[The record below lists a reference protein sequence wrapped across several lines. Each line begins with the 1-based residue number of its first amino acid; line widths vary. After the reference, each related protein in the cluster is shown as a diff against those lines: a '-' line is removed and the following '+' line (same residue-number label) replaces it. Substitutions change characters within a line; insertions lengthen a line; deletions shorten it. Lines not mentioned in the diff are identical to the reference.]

1 MRVEAANLSTM
12 ALQTGSLRKYPGWDL
27 ELCDFDI
34 RISEYFLSP
43 FCQLARRKKMEG
55 IFSNLRKI
63 ESMLSEKWLPLVITD
78 APIKYIVFY

>member
-43 FCQLARRKKMEG
+43 FFFFFAGRREEAEA
-55 IFSNLRKI
+55 FF
-63 ESMLSEKWLPLVITD
+63 PL
-78 APIKYIVFY
+78 